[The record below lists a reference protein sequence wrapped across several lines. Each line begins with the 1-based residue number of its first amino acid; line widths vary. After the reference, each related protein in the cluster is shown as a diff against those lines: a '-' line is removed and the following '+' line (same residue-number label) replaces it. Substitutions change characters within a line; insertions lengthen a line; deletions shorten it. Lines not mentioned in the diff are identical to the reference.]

1 MECLNLLFQR
11 RSVRKYKHQDIPD
24 DLLKS
29 ILNAARLAPSAHNR
43 QPWHFIVVKDKALRK
58 ELSQWRWSKF
68 LSEAPVVIVGC
79 GNPVKSP
86 KYWMIDVAIAL
97 QNLVI
102 AATSLGLGTC
112 WIGDFE
118 EDTVKELLRIPK
130 EWRIVA
136 LIAVGYPDE
145 SPESPRKKP
154 LNIITSL
161 DYFNN
166 PFMGK

>member
-1 MECLNLLFQR
+1 MECLDLLFQR
-11 RSVRKYKHQDIPD
+11 RSIRKYKHQDIPD
-24 DLLKS
+24 DILKL

-43 QPWHFIVVKDKALRK
+43 QPWHFIVVKDRALRK

-68 LSEAPVVIVGC
+68 LIEAPVVIVGC
-79 GNPVKSP
+79 GNPMKSS

-102 AATSLGLGTC
+102 AATLLGLGTC
-112 WIGDFE
+112 WIGDFKE
-118 EDTVKELLRIPK
+118 EIVKELLRIPN
-130 EWRIVA
+130 EWRVVA

-154 LNIITSL
+154 LSIITSL
-161 DYFNN
+161 NYFGN
-166 PFMGK
+166 PFMEK